1 MAQYLPYIPETIPEP
16 ALYKP
21 DFNFFDR
28 MLQRKQSMFEQGL
41 SRVRSAYSSVLNAP
55 LSNKNNIPLR
65 DQYIKNAQEQLTKL
79 SSSDLS
85 LMENVN
91 AAESIYAP
99 FWQDKFIV
107 QDAAMTKGYQAE
119 MQKYMSWKDS
129 AKPEEREKY
138 NSIGMMYLQNGLSKL
153 QNADRT
159 PEAFGAVEMR
169 KAEPFTN
176 IEAYLQKQAKDQGL
190 EVKYDDPNGP
200 YLIETVNGQR
210 SQQKYV
216 TWASSMIGNN
226 FQGQFDVTGTVENEE
241 RIKILK
247 RSNPNITDQEAQQLI
262 AKDVVSELNQG
273 YTKRNQEADVEIA
286 RIDSLL
292 GSIGQTGGPQ
302 NEQMFNKLV
311 QERAELVAKKSAI
324 NEEYKYFDQG
334 KDKVLEYA
342 TNAPKQY
349 FSVLAKQRLIN
360 NWATGRAS
368 IDQKLVKENTGFTAA
383 QNIDIRRA
391 EHNLAVNNAAFDQFY
406 KTEQLKIS
414 AAKGT
419 GTGTGTTTG
428 TGTGTGNITTN
439 TDVPG
444 VSESGSMVY
453 AGKSGIDITRT
464 EATAYDVYN
473 KNQKQNFV
481 EAHNLIFDQRGIL
494 GFATKLGLDQKEIS
508 QVATYLQKEIATDYV
523 HVATKEE
530 KAAYDKLGQALIAS
544 PAVKEA
550 GIKSI
555 TGPGTM
561 RNALIAYS
569 SQYLSERSEIA
580 SDGSDIALTSD
591 EFEALMRYSTAVS
604 KLDSYSANDRQ
615 RQELIEKNL
624 LTNKNYS
631 HLLIDKNGKKDLVTI
646 SDLEKKFKATE
657 FEDEDG
663 NKVTLTAK
671 DLATAYVTGNMR
683 QYVPTGF
690 SSSLAASQTGQAGG
704 LTVGKTVVINGKEY
718 SSSGTIYPN
727 PLMPSASQKYLPK
740 GLEELEAG
748 TLALD
753 QTYKSSQQLAKDI
766 QGAQHS
772 IVPNLL
778 MYKNLTGRQGALFS
792 LVYKSNKTGGD
803 DAAATIVN
811 QAFQVGNSEEI
822 YDGSGAPLA
831 ADKIEA
837 VRALLKNEKN
847 MEEYTT
853 AEYIPQGINGKRT
866 VRVTLSKPLS
876 AETKEQIGGVNLNE
890 LGTTFNVVL
899 KDNTAGTFLDQL
911 PNNTGFQIYD
921 AITRGQEIKSDPILD
936 AAGFK
941 YTITPN
947 TTGIDATPE
956 YVTVDL
962 KYKVRTNKKDPQT
975 GQLVTGVEEKSYLS
989 RINLMGQNAKSP
1001 DEIVQTLQQLY
1012 YNNMQ
1017 QNRAVQLEYQNFI
1030 NTNRANGG
1038 SVWDPKAA
1046 LQAAGLS
1053 HLIK

>member
-41 SRVRSAYSSVLNAP
+41 GRVRSAYTSVLNAQ

-107 QDAAMTKGYQAE
+107 QDAAMTKAYQAE
-119 MQKYMSWKDS
+119 MQKLMSWKDS
-129 AKPEEREKY
+129 PKLEEREKY
-138 NSIGMMYLQNGLSKL
+138 NAISMMDLQNGLSVL

-159 PEAFGAVEMR
+159 PEAFAAVEMR

-176 IEAYLQKQAKDQGL
+176 IEAYLQKMAKDDGK

-200 YLIETVNGQR
+200 YLIETINGER
-210 SQQKYV
+210 SKQKYA
-216 TWASSMIGNN
+216 TWAASRIGNN
-226 FQGQFDVTGTVENEE
+226 FQGQFDVIGRVENEE

-247 RSNPNITDQEAQQLI
+247 RNNPNITDQEIKGII

-334 KDKVLEYA
+334 KDKVLEYV

-360 NWATGRAS
+360 NWATGTAS
-368 IDQKLVKENTGFTAA
+368 IDQKLVKENTGFNAA
-383 QNIDIRRA
+383 QNIDLRRA

-406 KTEQLKIS
+406 KTEQLKIN

-419 GTGTGTTTG
+419 GTGTITG

-453 AGKSGIDITRT
+453 AGKSGIDITQT
-464 EATAYDVYN
+464 EATAYDVFN
-473 KNQKQNFV
+473 KNQKQSFV

-508 QVATYLQKEIATDYV
+508 QVATYLQKEIATDYA

-530 KAAYDKLGQALIAS
+530 KAAYDKLGQALLAS
-544 PAVKEA
+544 LAVKES

-646 SDLEKKFKATE
+646 SDFEKKFKATE

-663 NKVTLTAK
+663 NKVTLSAK
-671 DLATAYVTGNMR
+671 DLATAYISGNMTS
-683 QYVPTGF
+683 YVPGAF
-690 SSSLAASQTGQAGG
+690 AAIAQSQMAAAG
-704 LTVGKTVVINGKEY
+704 TITFGKTVTINGKKF
-718 SSSGTIYPN
+718 SSYGTLTPN
-727 PLMPSASQKYLPK
+727 AFSPSKPYTNYPK

-748 TLALD
+748 TLALNK
-753 QTYKSSQQLAKDI
+753 TYTSSQQLAKDI
-766 QGAQHS
+766 KGAQHS

-899 KDNTAGTFLDQL
+899 KDNTAGTFLDEL

>member
-41 SRVRSAYSSVLNAP
+41 GRVRSAYTSVLNAQ
-55 LSNKNNIPLR
+55 LSNKHNIPLR

-119 MQKYMSWKDS
+119 MQKLMSWKDS
-129 AKPEEREKY
+129 PKLEEREKY
-138 NSIGMMYLQNGLSKL
+138 NAISMMDLQNGLSVL

-159 PEAFGAVEMR
+159 PEAFAAVEMR

-176 IEAYLQKQAKDQGL
+176 IEAYLQKMAKDDGK
-190 EVKYDDPNGP
+190 EIKYDSPDGP
-200 YLIETVNGQR
+200 YLIETINGER
-210 SQQKYV
+210 SKQKYA
-216 TWASSMIGNN
+216 TWAASMIGNN
-226 FQGQFDVTGTVENEE
+226 FQGQFDVTGRVENEE

-247 RSNPNITDQEAQQLI
+247 RNNPNITDQEIKGII

-273 YTKRNQEADVEIA
+273 YTKRNQEVDVEIA

-292 GSIGQTGGPQ
+292 GSIGQMGGPQ

-311 QERAELVAKKSAI
+311 QERSELLAKKSAI

-383 QNIDIRRA
+383 QNIDLRRA
-391 EHNLAVNNAAFDQFY
+391 EHNLAVSNAAFDQWY
-406 KTEQLKIS
+406 KQWSKQLDVNNPNKTS
-414 AAKGT
+414 N
-419 GTGTGTTTG
+419 TTVTKDAN
-428 TGTGTGNITTN
+428 GNDIVTT
-439 TDVPG
+439 VPG

-453 AGKSGIDITRT
+453 AGKSGIDITKT

-494 GFATKLGLDQKEIS
+494 GFATKLGLDQKELS
-508 QVATYLQKEIATDYV
+508 QIATYLQKEVATDYAY
-523 HVATKEE
+523 VATKEQE
-530 KAAYDKLGQALIAS
+530 AAYNKLAQALIAS

-555 TGPGTM
+555 PGPGTM
-561 RNALIAYS
+561 RNALVAYAG
-569 SQYLSERSEIA
+569 QYLSERSAVA
-580 SDGSDIALTSD
+580 SDGSDIALTND
-591 EFEALMRYSTAVS
+591 EFEALMRYSTAVT
-604 KLDSYSANDRQ
+604 KLDSYAANDKQ

-624 LTNKNYS
+624 LTNKAYS
-631 HLLIDKNGKKDLVTI
+631 HLLVDKNGKKDLVTI
-646 SDLEKKFKATE
+646 SDLEKNFKPTE

-671 DLATAYVTGNMR
+671 DLATAYISGNMTSYR
-683 QYVPTGF
+683 PGA
-690 SSSLAASQTGQAGG
+690 LAAIAQASMAAAG
-704 LTVGKTVVINGKEY
+704 TMTFGKTVTINGKKF
-718 SSSGTIYPN
+718 SSYGTFTQNMLSPSN
-727 PLMPSASQKYLPK
+727 PITNYPK
-740 GLEELEAG
+740 GLKELEEGA
-748 TLALD
+748 LALD
-753 QTYKSSQQLAKDI
+753 KTYKSSGQLAKDI

-778 MYKNLTGRQGALFS
+778 MYKNLTGRQGALFT

-811 QAFQVGNSEEI
+811 QAFQVGNSEDV
-822 YDGSGAPLA
+822 YDSSGTPLA
-831 ADKIEA
+831 PDKVEA
-837 VRALLKNEKN
+837 IRALLKNEKN
-847 MEEYTT
+847 MEEYTS

-866 VRVTLSKPLS
+866 VRITLSKPLS

-899 KDNTAGTFLDQL
+899 KDNTAGTILDDL
-911 PNNTGFQIYD
+911 PKNTGFQIYD
-921 AITRGQEIKSDPILD
+921 AITRGQEIKSDPILN
-936 AAGFK
+936 AAGFS

-947 TTGIDATPE
+947 TTGIDSTPE

-989 RINLMGQNAKSP
+989 KINLVGQNAKSP

-1030 NTNRANGG
+1030 NTNRASGG